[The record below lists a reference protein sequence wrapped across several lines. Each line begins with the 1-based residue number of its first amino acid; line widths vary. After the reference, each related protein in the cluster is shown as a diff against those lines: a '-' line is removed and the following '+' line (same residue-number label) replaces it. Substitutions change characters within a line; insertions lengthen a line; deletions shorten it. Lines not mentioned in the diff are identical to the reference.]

1 MSHEEKH
8 MLSRLARAFAVPLLF
23 AAISLSLPALASK
36 KTEEELIAQLAST
49 DEGKVTSA
57 LQGLEKEYPD
67 SPTARAKVI
76 AMLKDPREKVQRKAA
91 RVLGAL
97 TAKVDAKVLADITPL
112 LKSTNKDA
120 VVDGLKALRGLEAA
134 STVPQILPLLASPDE
149 NIKRDACR
157 TLAEIGSPAVIGK
170 SEPLLADPNKKVQ
183 SSRPAASGRS
193 TECSAQSASG
203 RRKARSAA
211 RTSSPRAAR
220 PGGWSSGRWRSA
232 RSAGP
237 APSARPAPW
246 RPCPTRLP
254 PARPPACNGGRRRR
268 KRRARAAIPDRR
280 PAYRLAVRKCRCA
293 LRPADCRRVA
303 VQRSRR
309 FLHRCARKPSAWAR
323 GGTAPSR
330 CESSPGTAARY
341 SWRWDRRPSLRSR
354 RENAPGHRA
363 RRECARDS
371 GPHGRRSPAGC
382 ACRRSPAMQT
392 RPAPSRTAS
401 QSAR

>member
-1 MSHEEKH
+1 

-97 TAKVDAKVLADITPL
+97 NAKVDAKVLADITPL

-170 SEPLLADPNKKVQ
+170 IEPLLADPNKKVQ
-183 SSRPAASGRS
+183 EDA
-193 TECSAQSASG
+193 
-203 RRKARSAA
+203 
-211 RTSSPRAAR
+211 
-220 PGGWSSGRWRSA
+220 
-232 RSAGP
+232 
-237 APSARPAPW
+237 
-246 RPCPTRLP
+246 
-254 PARPPACNGGRRRR
+254 
-268 KRRARAAIPDRR
+268 
-280 PAYRLAVRKCRCA
+280 
-293 LRPADCRRVA
+293 RVA
-303 VQRSRR
+303 IDK
-309 FLHRCARKPSAWAR
+309 LKLK
-323 GGTAPSR
+323 GK
-330 CESSPGTAARY
+330 
-341 SWRWDRRPSLRSR
+341 
-354 RENAPGHRA
+354 
-363 RRECARDS
+363 
-371 GPHGRRSPAGC
+371 
-382 ACRRSPAMQT
+382 
-392 RPAPSRTAS
+392 
-401 QSAR
+401 